1 MNNPKPKL
9 IIYGNVEKFVNIEPP
24 SVSLRGYVGE
34 TMQKEV
40 RIIPREKYPF
50 KIVTS
55 NAQYGKDILF
65 QINENKIGEAT
76 EYLLKVKNI
85 KKEKGVYRDKIILQT
100 NSEIKPT
107 LKISVYLKILER
119 EQENR
124 N

>member
-1 MNNPKPKL
+1 
-9 IIYGNVEKFVNIEPP
+9 
-24 SVSLRGYVGE
+24 LRGYVGE